1 MDAFDA
7 DVLIYAAKG
16 DVSAEQIRQLL
27 MRGSPAGVGSVLLL
41 PELLSNPKLHGKL
54 AEYAALRRALSRL
67 VLVPV
72 TESTS
77 WIAMRLRARYALK
90 TVDAV
95 HLASALEAGADRF
108 ITNNRQDFGKD
119 ITEIDVTYPEDLR

>member
-7 DVLIYAAKG
+7 DVLIYAARG
-16 DVSAEQIRQLL
+16 DVSAEQIRRLL
-27 MRGSPAGVGSVLLL
+27 MSASPAGVGSVLLL
-41 PELLSNPKLHGKL
+41 PELLSNPKGHRKL

-72 TESTS
+72 SESTS
-77 WIAMRLRARYALK
+77 WIAMGLRARYALK

-108 ITNNRQDFGKD
+108 ITNNRKDFGKD
-119 ITEIDVTYPEDLR
+119 ITEIDVTYPEDLG